1 MKLDFNKINKTYLT
15 ITLTNG
21 KSYYLS
27 TPTKGLLNKILAM
40 DNVLKSKGD
49 VDAMDI
55 DPETIE
61 ELYNISADI
70 MSINKT
76 REKVSSNEL
85 GDMWDIEDLILF
97 FNTYIS
103 YIESVAN
110 SKN

>member
-15 ITLTNG
+15 ITLTDG
-21 KSYYLS
+21 KTYLLT

-40 DNVLKSKGD
+40 DNILKTNGD

-61 ELYNISADI
+61 DLYRISAEI

-76 REKVSSNEL
+76 KTKVSSDEL
-85 GDMWDIEDLILF
+85 GEMWDIEDLILF
-97 FNTYIS
+97 FNTYMS